1 MRQDQMIW
9 ALESS
14 GDFKVLRRLKSEAK
28 SDLVPTNARRA
39 IFLDVETTGLNPDH
53 DEIIELA
60 MVPFYYS
67 EQDEVVHVGEAFTGL
82 RQPSSTI
89 PAEVTKITGIT
100 DEMVAGQAI
109 DPNVVAEFAGRSLI
123 IAHNA
128 AFDRPFI
135 ERFCPMLKLD
145 SGLGTCVEH
154 CFASD

>member
-1 MRQDQMIW
+1 MIA
-9 ALESS
+9 ALESR
-14 GDFKVLRRLKSEAK
+14 GEFKVARRLKPK
-28 SDLVPTNARRA
+28 IHLGPVPDGARRA

-67 EQDEVVHVGEAFTGL
+67 EQDEVVCVGEAFTGL

-109 DPNVVAEFAGRSLI
+109 DPNTVAEFAGRNLI

-135 ERFCPMLKLD
+135 
-145 SGLGTCVEH
+145 
-154 CFASD
+154 